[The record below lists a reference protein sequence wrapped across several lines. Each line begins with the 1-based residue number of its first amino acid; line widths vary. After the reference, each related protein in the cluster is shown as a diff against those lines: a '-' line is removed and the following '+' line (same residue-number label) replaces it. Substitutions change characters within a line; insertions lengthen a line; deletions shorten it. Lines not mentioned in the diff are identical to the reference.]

1 MNPPIAL
8 FTLPN
13 CKWCNEAKAYLK
25 SHHFK
30 YNEIDLT
37 KNKQALKDCQ
47 KHKCKGAPVF
57 LIGNRWIC
65 GFDKNKINK
74 VLGIK

>member
-1 MNPPIAL
+1 MNLPVAL

-13 CKWCNEAKAYLK
+13 CKWCNEAKLYLK
-25 SHHFK
+25 SNK
-30 YNEIDLT
+30 IRYNEVDLT

-57 LIGNRWIC
+57 LIGNHWIC
-65 GFDKNKINK
+65 GFDKTKINK
-74 VLGIK
+74 ALGIK